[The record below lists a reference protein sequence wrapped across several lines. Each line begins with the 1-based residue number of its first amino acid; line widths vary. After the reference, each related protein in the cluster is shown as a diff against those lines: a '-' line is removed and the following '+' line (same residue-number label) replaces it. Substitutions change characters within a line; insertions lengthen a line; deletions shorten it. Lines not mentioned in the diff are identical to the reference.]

1 LYLIASTS
9 LLSFYFPGVLI
20 GPATRF
26 VDYRAWAQGT
36 VYASVKGKEKD
47 KGISSLQQPPPGR
60 IQAAARELVIG
71 LFFLGVYTVFA
82 PGWDF
87 SALILP
93 VEEGGLGKKETTLVY
108 RVWFATVASFMARTK
123 YYGVWTLTNVSSG
136 ALLSSVCSELIPQP
150 TRSQASCI
158 LSGLS
163 YNGVA
168 PVSGSSSTE
177 LSSRTRWD
185 RCQNVDIFGVEF
197 AQNWK
202 ELLDHWNMNTS
213 ESRDKEER
221 TAGLHTAADQSYSL
235 LHLQT
240 SGFETTSTSE

>member
-1 LYLIASTS
+1 M
-9 LLSFYFPGVLI
+9 
-20 GPATRF
+20 
-26 VDYRAWAQGT
+26 
-36 VYASVKGKEKD
+36 
-47 KGISSLQQPPPGR
+47 
-60 IQAAARELVIG
+60 
-71 LFFLGVYTVFA
+71 YTVFA

-87 SALILP
+87 TALVLP
-93 VEEGGLGKKETTLVY
+93 VEEGGLGKKETTLAY
-108 RVWFATVASFMARTK
+108 RIWFATVASFMARTK

-136 ALLSSVCSELIPQP
+136 TLPLQRYSELMPQS
-150 TRSQASCI
+150 THRQASCI

-163 YNGVA
+163 YNGLA

-213 ESRDKEER
+213 KFQSER
-221 TAGLHTAADQSYSL
+221 KGL
-235 LHLQT
+235 
-240 SGFETTSTSE
+240 